1 MNIHS
6 SNLAV
11 YSSVWF
17 SFALMV
23 VDDVIRFVSQ
33 KSQEKVKSSW
43 VETMKMT
50 KNQESLTDEDE
61 DEDQQ

>member
-1 MNIHS
+1 
-6 SNLAV
+6 
-11 YSSVWF
+11 
-17 SFALMV
+17 MV